1 MFDSNGVD
9 SIYLLFPV
17 FVLSVNINILSL
29 NDTTLQQ
36 LLLLHCYFSGFL
48 KHSNG
53 RSSLVQVSPV
63 FGFKLKPL
71 HTQQRNLFVR
81 LTFYNKDWLWEK
93 GKYELRGLSD
103 WKAFC
108 GTIKTESVSALS
120 ICMRSHCQSTRSSSS
135 STTVTSTTANRTNIF
150 FSPSPTPHHTI
161 FFEGKK
167 ILQSLQ
173 VWGVNQNCV

>member
-1 MFDSNGVD
+1 M
-9 SIYLLFPV
+9 
-17 FVLSVNINILSL
+17 
-29 NDTTLQQ
+29 QQ
-36 LLLLHCYFSGFL
+36 FLLLHCYFSGFL
-48 KHSNG
+48 EHSNG

-63 FGFKLKPL
+63 FGFKMIKAFTS

-81 LTFYNKDWLWEK
+81 LTFYNKDWFWEK

-135 STTVTSTTANRTNIF
+135 STTVTSTTAKRTNIF
-150 FSPSPTPHHTI
+150 FSPSPTTPHNI
-161 FFEGKK
+161 CWGKK
-167 ILQSLQ
+167 DIT
-173 VWGVNQNCV
+173 VFAGVGGKPKLCPNLITYARFYKLLWFLLLSNNSVGSCLSF